1 MKNIIRKNATLTAVI
16 FSVILVMAA
25 FTGMFLYLNSNA
37 IDSGITLDSKYN
49 VTYQNLSIKQEELS
63 NITTDIRNAFGNVT
77 EPKSIYSVAFYGL
90 TGFLD
95 ILRVPLKVTDISASM
110 FQSLNVLIKIPLWAT
125 TLIILSITILIVLI
139 IVAIFKGE
147 QKI

>member
-16 FSVILVMAA
+16 FSLILVLAA